1 MEKKMKNKADM
12 LSFENVGKTVSKR
25 EKIIRM
31 RQEVAVLLAN
41 ITSQIELGVAD
52 EKAILSLRTKF
63 GNVARWL
70 TEMNAVI
77 TSEIKGRS
85 LENALQKT

>member
-1 MEKKMKNKADM
+1 MKNKADM